1 MKLLKTVLDAHRFVS
16 EMRREGKSVALV
28 PTMGALHE
36 GHLSLV
42 RAGQQR
48 CDATVATIF
57 VNPTQFAAG
66 EDLDK
71 YPRTL
76 GDDLAALEAA
86 GCGGVFVPEV
96 AEMYPPGCTTS
107 VNPPEIAR
115 PLEGAFRP
123 THFQGVATI
132 VLKLFHILPASHAF
146 FGQKDLQQLRVIEA
160 MVRDLNLAIEI
171 IGCPIVRE
179 SDGLAMS
186 SRNRYLDDVQRRRAL
201 RLSVALDEA
210 ERAIDDG
217 RRDPDELQ
225 RIMRS
230 ALKVDSPGE
239 GVDSI
244 DYAVAVDSQTLAPV
258 DRFAGEVA
266 LLIAAHV
273 GATRLIDNR
282 LVRIR

>member
-1 MKLLKTVLDAHRFVS
+1 MKLLKTASDAHRFVS
-16 EMRREGKSVALV
+16 EMRREGQSVGLV

-42 RAGQQR
+42 RAGRGR

-76 GDDLAALEAA
+76 DADLAALEAA
-86 GCGGVFVPEV
+86 GCRGVFVPEV

-107 VNPPEIAR
+107 VDPAEIAR

-123 THFQGVATI
+123 THFRGVATI

-146 FGQKDLQQLRVIEA
+146 FGQKDLQQLRVIES
-160 MVRDLNLAIEI
+160 MVRDLNVAIEI
-171 IGCPIVRE
+171 VGCPIVRE

-186 SRNRYLDDVQRRRAL
+186 SRNRYLDDGQRRR
-201 RLSVALDEA
+201 
-210 ERAIDDG
+210 
-217 RRDPDELQ
+217 
-225 RIMRS
+225 
-230 ALKVDSPGE
+230 
-239 GVDSI
+239 
-244 DYAVAVDSQTLAPV
+244 
-258 DRFAGEVA
+258 
-266 LLIAAHV
+266 
-273 GATRLIDNR
+273 
-282 LVRIR
+282 